1 MACVYR
7 FISNC
12 RKKISGL
19 PIEAL
24 KATDHQKSILL
35 LVQKRHVV
43 PTSVRIPLQQE
54 EYLKA
59 ERSLLRMAQV
69 GEYIDEVKIL
79 LRNRDRPVM
88 HLEVAHGLTTQ
99 AYLMAIRRFSCRRGP
114 PAEFFSDNGTNLRGA
129 SREIVET
136 IRSIDEDCAE
146 ENTTA
151 RTKWTFNPPASP
163 HMGGVWERLVRT
175 VKEALVA
182 FDDGRRLTDE
192 VLQTAIVEA
201 EDMINSRPLT
211 YVSQESLEAE
221 ALTPNHFLRGVSP
234 NEPIAVPPTPH
245 PAEALRDAYK
255 RSQQLANEM
264 WKRWVKEYVPTVNRR
279 TKWFSESRPLKTGD
293 LVYVTEGTSRKC
305 WIRGVVEEPIVSGD
319 GRIRQAWV
327 RTRTGRFKRATA
339 RLAVLEIVG
348 KSEPDMNP
356 EPGLRVGENVGPTV
370 SLPREYADPLT
381 SHRDEHQ

>member
-1 MACVYR
+1 MAPLPVQRITPNLRPFSHVGVDYL
-7 FISNC
+7 
-12 RKKISGL
+12 GL
-19 PIEAL
+19 FEVAIGRRTEKRWIAL
-24 KATDHQKSILL
+24 FTCFVTRA
-35 LVQKRHVV
+35 V
-43 PTSVRIPLQQE
+43 
-54 EYLKA
+54 
-59 ERSLLRMAQV
+59 
-69 GEYIDEVKIL
+69 
-79 LRNRDRPVM
+79 

-99 AYLMAIRRFSCRRGP
+99 ACLMAIRRFSCRRGP
-114 PAEFFSDNGTNLRGA
+114 PAEFSSDKGT
-129 SREIVET
+129 
-136 IRSIDEDCAE
+136 
-146 ENTTA
+146 NTTA

-163 HMGGVWERLVRT
+163 LMRGVWERLVRS

-182 FDDGRRLTDE
+182 LDDGRRLTDE

-211 YVSQESLEAE
+211 SYVSQESLEAE

-264 WKRWVKEYVPTVNRR
+264 WNRWVKEYVPTVNRR
-279 TKWFSESRPLKTGD
+279 TKWFSESRPLKTGH

-305 WIRGVVEEPIVSGD
+305 WIRGVVEEPIVSGSW
-319 GRIRQAWV
+319 RIRQAWV

-348 KSEPDMNP
+348 KSGPDMNP

-370 SLPREYADPLT
+370 SLPREYADHDI
-381 SHRDEHQ
+381 SSR